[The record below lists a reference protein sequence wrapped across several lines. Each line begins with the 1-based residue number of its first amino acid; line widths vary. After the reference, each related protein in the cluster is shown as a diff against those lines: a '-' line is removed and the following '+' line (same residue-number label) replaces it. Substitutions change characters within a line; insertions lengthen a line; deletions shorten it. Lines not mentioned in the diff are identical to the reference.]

1 MGVHREASL
10 PASLPSRS
18 PGPVTAHPASS
29 MGRQVQSTKS
39 SAGSIGFGTGK
50 RLADHASDV
59 PGPGGCKQLCFLL
72 GLALRWSKHLGICMH
87 AQRELSWNS
96 SLAWKANRQ

>member
-1 MGVHREASL
+1 MHREASL
-10 PASLPSRS
+10 PASLPPRS

-50 RLADHASDV
+50 RLADHASDA

-87 AQRELSWNS
+87 AQT
-96 SLAWKANRQ
+96 A